1 MVSEKDIKRFR
12 HGDKYLKQLLRPELE
27 KEIIN
32 LNSGLPEYERYYD
45 ANPQDALI
53 GTLIQKGREK
63 LKILEGLLEQDLM
76 EIGAKK

>member
-12 HGDKYLKQLLRPELE
+12 HGDKYLKQLLRSELE

-32 LNSGLPEYERYYD
+32 LNSWLPEYERYCD

-53 GTLIQKGREK
+53 GTLIQKGRKK
-63 LKILEGLLEQDLM
+63 LKILEGLLKQDL
-76 EIGAKK
+76 KL